1 MKKHAL
7 ISLLLVALT
16 SCGTFSPNSVTI
28 GGKTYKTGFYKYYG
42 SDLHVLGIE
51 PRDFSTSEHK
61 EGKYCFWK
69 FNHPTYQM
77 YFGELEDTQ
86 FWNPTLYC
94 LTTEL
99 KAAKQFYSDLDNFS
113 YYIGEW
119 DHKETFVKVEEEKYH
134 PAIEQAI
141 KVMVTTPFSRRK
153 KDQIDFKSLDRVT
166 VFRQSNDGLFT
177 TTRSTFFYLEETG
190 FVYLD
195 TFFADSGD
203 CIYYTVSKEN
213 NELLTELYKSFKG
226 EETPN
231 EDSSSSEEE
240 SSN

>member
-1 MKKHAL
+1 MKKYAP
-7 ISLLLVALT
+7 ISLLLVVLT

-28 GGKTYKTGFYKYYG
+28 DGKTYKTGFYKCYG
-42 SDLHVLGIE
+42 SNLHVLGIE
-51 PRDFSTSEHK
+51 ARDFSTSEHR
-61 EGKYCFWK
+61 EGRYHFWK

-94 LTTEL
+94 LNTEL
-99 KAAKQFYSDLDNFS
+99 KAAKQFYSDLDNYS

-119 DHKETFVKVEEEKYH
+119 SQEETYVKVEDEKYH
-134 PAIEQAI
+134 AAIEQAI

-153 KDQIDFKSLDRVT
+153 KDQIDFTSLDRVT

-177 TTRSTFFYLEETG
+177 TTRNEFFYKEEVG

-195 TFFADSGD
+195 TYFADSGD
-203 CIYYTVSKEN
+203 CIYYTFSKEN
-213 NELLTELYKSFKG
+213 TELLIELYKSYKG

-231 EDSSSSEEE
+231 ENSSSSLEE

>member
-7 ISLLLVALT
+7 ISLLLIALT

-28 GGKTYKTGFYKYYG
+28 DGKTYKTGFYKYYG
-42 SDLHVLGIE
+42 DDLHILGIK
-51 PRDFSTSEHK
+51 PRGFSTSEHQK
-61 EGKYCFWK
+61 GRYHYWK
-69 FNHPTYQM
+69 FDHPTYHM
-77 YFGELEDTQ
+77 YFGETEDSQ
-86 FWNPTLYC
+86 VWLPTLYC
-94 LTTEL
+94 LSTEL
-99 KAAKQFYSDLDNFS
+99 KEAKQFYSDLDNFS

-119 DHKETFVKVEEEKYH
+119 NQEEAFVKVEDEKYH

-153 KDQIDFKSLDRVT
+153 KDRIDFASIDRVT

-177 TTRSTFFYLEETG
+177 TTRSEFLYTEETG

-195 TFFADSGD
+195 SFYSDNGD

-226 EETPN
+226 EETPH

>member
-1 MKKHAL
+1 MKKYAP

-28 GGKTYKTGFYKYYG
+28 DGKTYKTGFYKCYG
-42 SDLHVLGIE
+42 SNLHVLGIE
-51 PRDFSTSEHK
+51 ARDFSTSEHR
-61 EGKYCFWK
+61 EGRYHFWK

-94 LTTEL
+94 LSTEL
-99 KAAKQFYSDLDNFS
+99 KAAKQFYSDLDNYS
-113 YYIGEW
+113 YYIGDWSKE
-119 DHKETFVKVEEEKYH
+119 ETFVKVEETKYH

-153 KDQIDFKSLDRVT
+153 KDQIDFTSLDMVT

-177 TTRSTFFYLEETG
+177 TTRNEFFYKEEVG

-195 TFFADSGD
+195 TYFADSGD
-203 CIYYTVSKEN
+203 CIYYTFSKEN
-213 NELLTELYKSFKG
+213 TELLIELYKSYKG

-231 EDSSSSEEE
+231 ENSSSRLEE

>member
-1 MKKHAL
+1 MKKYAP

-28 GGKTYKTGFYKYYG
+28 DGKTYKTGFYKCYG
-42 SDLHVLGIE
+42 SNLHVLGIE
-51 PRDFSTSEHK
+51 ARDFSTSEHR
-61 EGKYCFWK
+61 EGRYHFWK

-94 LTTEL
+94 LSTEL
-99 KAAKQFYSDLDNFS
+99 KAAKQFYSDLDNYS
-113 YYIGEW
+113 YYIGDWSKE
-119 DHKETFVKVEEEKYH
+119 ETFVKVEETKYH

-153 KDQIDFKSLDRVT
+153 KDQIDFTSLDRVT

-177 TTRSTFFYLEETG
+177 TTRNEFFCKEEVG

-195 TFFADSGD
+195 TYFADSGD
-203 CIYYTVSKEN
+203 CIYYTFSKEN
-213 NELLTELYKSFKG
+213 TELLIELYKSYKG

-231 EDSSSSEEE
+231 ENSSSSLEE